1 MNTDAWIGTLS
12 KDLKSVPRHLPTKL
26 LAAALTIG
34 AIASTGTTHLLFKI
48 RPDLVQA
55 LLDPRLW
62 LKLAFPALV
71 AWAACMALSRLS
83 TPGRDTGPWLR
94 CAWVPFVFMIGLS
107 ALVLSNGP
115 TGWANDPW
123 WTGVDW
129 QTCTMNIAIVS
140 VPMMVP
146 LMFTLRR
153 LAPTQLR
160 LAGGVAGLLSGAMA
174 TFAYALHC
182 PEMSVPFL
190 ALWNGLAMVLM
201 GVLGALLGPRL
212 LRW

>member
-34 AIASTGTTHLLFKI
+34 AIASTAMTHVLFEI
-48 RPDLVQA
+48 RPDLAQA
-55 LLDPRLW
+55 LFDPPLW

-71 AWAACMALSRLS
+71 AVAACMALSRLS

-94 CAWVPFVFMIGLS
+94 CAWVPFAAMVGLS
-107 ALVLSNGP
+107 ALMMLAGP
-115 TGWANDPW
+115 SSWVNDPW

-140 VPMMVP
+140 VPVMVP
-146 LMFTLRR
+146 LMFAVRQ

-160 LAGGVAGLLSGAMA
+160 LTGGVAGLLSGAMA

-201 GVLGALLGPRL
+201 GVLGASLGPRL